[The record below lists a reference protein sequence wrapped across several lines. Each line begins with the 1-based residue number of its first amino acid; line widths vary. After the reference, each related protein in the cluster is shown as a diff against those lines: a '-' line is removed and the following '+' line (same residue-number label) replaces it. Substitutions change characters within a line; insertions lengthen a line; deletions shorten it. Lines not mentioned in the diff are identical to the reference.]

1 MSRTSPLHRPRVAV
15 GTVVNLRSL
24 FQYRRFVATQTV
36 LHDRCN
42 KNTTI
47 FVASVALAICICG
60 EPLEE
65 DELET
70 PDEASSPLL
79 PPATPVLPSDP
90 STNTELLQTL
100 VSSSPNS
107 SVSCNEWITSCV
119 SNPLPTAN
127 LVEETSPSEPLLQNL
142 RISPHSELDS
152 QEDSCTE
159 SALQKELLLI
169 PSSNSESSSHD
180 LNSSSSPWL
189 EYLFINSSTYGSL
202 GPDVV
207 ADSSIDVMEE
217 KKQVVCEVLKLKDP
231 KEREGKIAEQKVS
244 KIAIKNKKKVSKV
257 VINEIWMKHYSSCQ
271 KILLVGEGDFS
282 FSASLAV
289 AFGSAHNM
297 IATSLNSQGFLSS
310 NYKSAM
316 SNIQILRSRGAKV
329 MHDVDATQMANSF
342 LFQGMTFD
350 RIVFNFPHAGF
361 ISGELRE
368 SQLRRHRKLVQL
380 FMANAKKM
388 IDAGNGEI
396 HITHKSNAFFREWNL
411 EQLASSEGLIV
422 LEKVDFNV
430 TDFLGYHTKYG
441 YGGDKNFNCKP
452 SKTYKF
458 GLKIY

>member
-1 MSRTSPLHRPRVAV
+1 MGQVWS
-15 GTVVNLRSL
+15 N
-24 FQYRRFVATQTV
+24 
-36 LHDRCN
+36 
-42 KNTTI
+42 I
-47 FVASVALAICICG
+47 IICICG

-70 PDEASSPLL
+70 PDESSSLLL

-107 SVSCNEWITSCV
+107 SVSCKEWITSYV
-119 SNPLPTAN
+119 SNPSPTAN

-152 QEDSCTE
+152 QEYSCTE

-169 PSSNSESSSHD
+169 PSSNSESCSND
-180 LNSSSSPWL
+180 LNLSSSPWL
-189 EYLFINSSTYGSL
+189 KYLSINSSTYGSL
-202 GPDVV
+202 GLDVI
-207 ADSSIDVMEE
+207 ADSSIDVVEL
-217 KKQVVCEVLKLKDP
+217 KKEVVFEVPKLKDP

-244 KIAIKNKKKVSKV
+244 KIAIKKKKKVSKI

-297 IATSLNSQGFLSS
+297 IATSLNSEGFLSS

-361 ISGELRE
+361 FRE
-368 SQLRRHRKLVQL
+368 SRRSQLRRHRNLARL
-380 FMANAKKM
+380 FMVNAKKM
-388 IDAGNGEI
+388 IDAGIGEI
-396 HITHKSNAFFREWNL
+396 HISHKSNGFFRDWNL
-411 EQLASSEGLIV
+411 EQLASSEGLMV
-422 LEKVDFNV
+422 LEKVNFNV
-430 TDFLGYHTKYG
+430 IDFPGYHTKYG
-441 YGGDKNFNCKP
+441 YGGDKDFDCNP

-458 GLKIY
+458 GVKIY